1 MRRNRTKK
9 MAYRELGAGE
19 LNRRIRI
26 QRRTDVPAA
35 DMGLDSVLTLPR
47 DRWAKIEPVGTA
59 VYANGVQTD
68 RKITHRVF
76 VRYLQDITEADEI
89 VSEGWTYAVL
99 RVAAMNGGR
108 RFTVIEVEELGVVQ
122 PGGSLY
128 G

>member
-1 MRRNRTKK
+1 
-9 MAYRELGAGE
+9 MAYQDLGAGD
-19 LNRRIRI
+19 LNRRITI
-26 QRRTDVPAA
+26 QRRTDYPAE

-68 RKITHRVF
+68 NKITHRVF
-76 VRYLQDITEADEI
+76 VRYLQGVTVADEI
-89 VSEGWTYAVL
+89 ASEGCIYAVR

-108 RFTVIEVEELGVVQ
+108 RFTVLEVEELGFEQ